1 MDNLEVIKEASNWHY
16 RKSNTTDSPEEAKMH
31 YGFADAIGEAHMELE
46 FDRALI
52 SLLQERQP
60 GTYNKLTDD
69 ILARLRGRI

>member
-1 MDNLEVIKEASNWHY
+1 MDKLKVIMEASNWHY
-16 RKSNTTDSPEEAKMH
+16 RKSNAADTPEDARLH
-31 YGFADAIGEAHMELE
+31 YSYADAIGEAHMELE

-60 GTYNKLTDD
+60 GLYNQLTEE